1 MTTRDDDFN
10 PRPGR
15 IHHGNQ
21 GAKRPKSF
29 VGEVMRAAKKAGHRG
44 QTFKR
49 SGGSAGR
56 STFGRGR
63 RAALSLASRS
73 SGRRVVVMARI
84 VRHRGGR
91 FRSAP
96 LSKHVAYLKRD
107 GVTRDGADA
116 RMFDAA
122 SDDADTKAFAERC
135 EEDRHHFRFTVSPE
149 DAGQLADLRAFTRE
163 LMKDAER
170 DLGTGLDWV
179 AVDHWNTDNPHVHVL
194 VRGRADD
201 GQDLVVSR
209 DYISKG
215 FRARAAERVTLEL
228 GPRSEQEIRA
238 GLENEVEAERWTSL
252 DRSLRDISD
261 EGGGVADLRPGGASE
276 DPELRRLM
284 LGRAAKLERL
294 GLGGTSWSGAVDLE
308 ARPRAG
314 PARSRH
320 PRRHHQDDAP
330 GDERGRT
337 ASPTSPAS
345 RFTATSPTSQSL
357 GRLVERGLH
366 DELKGTAYAIIDGVD
381 GRTHHLVFSDLEM
394 TGDAKPGAIVETRA
408 YDDAGG
414 RKRLSLATR
423 SDLAI
428 EAQVSAAGAT
438 WIDRQ
443 LLAKKSALSSGG
455 FGAEVREAMDRRID
469 HLVEQDL
476 ARRQG
481 QRVIFARDLLN
492 TLRRRELDEAAAE
505 TVGRHGLAHRPSAEG
520 EHVSGIY
527 RQRVTL
533 ASGRFAMI
541 DDGMGF
547 QLVPWRPALEQ
558 QLGQHVT
565 GTLPGATWIDRQ
577 LLVREFALSSGG
589 FGAEVRQAMDRRI
602 GHLVERDLAQRQGQ
616 RVIFARDLINTL
628 RRRELDEVA
637 SKLSVDTGLAHR
649 PSTEG
654 EHVSGVYRQ
663 RVTLSSGR
671 FAMIDDGLGFQ
682 LVPWRPALEQRLG
695 QQVTGTLTPGGG
707 VCWSFQRKRG
717 LSL

>member
-1 MTTRDDDFN
+1 MTIPDDDFN

-15 IHHGNQ
+15 IRHGNQ
-21 GAKRPKSF
+21 GANRPKSF

-49 SGGSAGR
+49 SGASAGR

-116 RMFDAA
+116 RMFDSA

-149 DAGQLADLRAFTRE
+149 DAGQMADLRAFTRE
-163 LMKDAER
+163 LMGDAER
-170 DLGTGLDWV
+170 DLGTRLDWI

-201 GQDLVVSR
+201 GKDLVISR

-215 FRARAAERVTLEL
+215 FRGRAAERVTLEL

-238 GLENEVEAERWTSL
+238 GLESEVRAERWTSL

-261 EGGGVADLRPGGASE
+261 KGGGLADLRPGGASE

-284 LGRAAKLERL
+284 IGRAAKLERL
-294 GLGGTSWSGAVDLE
+294 GLAEEV
-308 ARPRAG
+308 G
-314 PARSRH
+314 PARWTLK
-320 PRRHHQDDAP
+320 P
-330 GDERGRT
+330 GLEPALRELGIRGDIIKTMHRAMSGAEREPDVARFALHGDQ
-337 ASPTSPAS
+337 PAE
-345 RFTATSPTSQSL
+345 AVL

-366 DELKGTAYAIIDGVD
+366 DELKGTAYAVIDGVD
-381 GRTHHLVFSDLEM
+381 GRTHHLVFSDWEM
-394 TGDAKPGAIVETRA
+394 MGDAKPGAIVESRA
-408 YDDAGG
+408 YDDAAG
-414 RKRLSLATR
+414 RKRLSLAIR
-423 SDLAI
+423 SDVVI
-428 EAQVSAAGAT
+428 GAQISAAGAT
-438 WIDRQ
+438 WLDRQ
-443 LLAKKSALSSGG
+443 LLAKVSALSSGG
-455 FGAEVREAMDRRID
+455 FGAELRQAMDRRID
-469 HLVEQDL
+469 YLVEQDL

-481 QRVIFARDLLN
+481 LRVIFARDLLN
-492 TLRRRELDEAAAE
+492 TLRRRELDEVTAKLSAE
-505 TVGRHGLAHRPSAEG
+505 TGLAHRPSAEG

-527 RQRVTL
+527 RQRVTI
-533 ASGRFAMI
+533 A
-541 DDGMGF
+541 
-547 QLVPWRPALEQ
+547 
-558 QLGQHVT
+558 
-565 GTLPGATWIDRQ
+565 
-577 LLVREFALSSGG
+577 
-589 FGAEVRQAMDRRI
+589 
-602 GHLVERDLAQRQGQ
+602 
-616 RVIFARDLINTL
+616 
-628 RRRELDEVA
+628 
-637 SKLSVDTGLAHR
+637 
-649 PSTEG
+649 
-654 EHVSGVYRQ
+654 
-663 RVTLSSGR
+663 SGR

-695 QQVTGTLTPGGG
+695 QQVSGTLTPGGG
-707 VCWSFQRKRG
+707 IDWNFQRKRG
-717 LSL
+717 LGL